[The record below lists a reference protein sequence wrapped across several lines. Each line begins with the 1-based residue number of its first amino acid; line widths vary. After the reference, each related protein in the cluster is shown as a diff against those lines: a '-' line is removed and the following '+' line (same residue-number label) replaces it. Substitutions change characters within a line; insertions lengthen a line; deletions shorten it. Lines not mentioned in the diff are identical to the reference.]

1 MGFRKK
7 IGISFLAA
15 VLAFQATGST
25 SNALENGKPV
35 ALEDVTDRVI
45 VTMKKREDRYRLG
58 AAITEALEVPGPADL
73 ISLEVPEH
81 YSLDEYIQ
89 ELEEMPDVANV
100 EPDYLY
106 ETTGRPNDPYYSV
119 QYHHTTLNSEKAWG
133 RTLGSPDVI
142 VAILDDGFDLDHPD
156 LKNQILFSYS
166 TASATSEDDHGTHVA
181 GIVGASMNNSADGTG
196 IAPNTALMPIDVF
209 EGELA
214 YNSDII
220 EGIYA
225 ATQFGADIINM
236 SLGNY
241 TFSTVFNDA
250 IQYAHRNGVVVIAA
264 AGNDA
269 SAKAHYPSG
278 YTNVISVGSTDR
290 DNRIS
295 TFSNYGNDQDIVAP
309 GRGIY
314 STLKNGS
321 FGSMSGTSMASPV
334 VAGVAALVKAN
345 EPNLTN
351 TEIAE
356 RLYATAKDLGSP
368 GKDVVYGNGLVDAG
382 AALMIMDI
390 PQPTLSNVYDY
401 STEVSGNLNQAV
413 TDGKIIVSNEEGEI
427 GKLINYNGYN
437 FAVSIPKQSADARL
451 SITIT
456 DRYGNTSQ
464 TKNIQVMDGTAPEA
478 PIVNQVTDKS
488 TSISGTAEA
497 ASIVRVKVAASE
509 IGSVQASADGKFAL
523 SITKQKAGTNLTVTA
538 ADKANNVSP
547 TATLTV
553 KDATAPSAPI
563 INNVTDEATSISG
576 TAEAG
581 STVIVNA
588 GAEEV
593 VQGTTAATGNFTV
606 AIDPQTVGTELSIV
620 AVDAAGNKSAATKT
634 TVVKAGPEV
643 TDRISG
649 ASRYLTAIAISKAG
663 WNSADTVVLA
673 TAANFPD
680 ALAGG
685 PLAFQENAPILLTA
699 AKTLTP
705 ETKQEIVR
713 LGASKVIIL
722 GSAGAVSAEVEA
734 ELVRMD
740 LTIQRI
746 GGQSRF
752 DTAALIAKELNS
764 DQAIIANGLNFPD
777 VLSVSSYAAR
787 KGIPILLTRTDR
799 LPEETKAALTNTT
812 STYVIGSAGAVSEE
826 VYKTLPNPTRLGGKD
841 RYETGYIVA
850 TTLSLGTKKA
860 YIATGM
866 NFPDA
871 LAGSVLAAKND
882 APILLVRPEK
892 IPEPTY
898 KQLGAYDD
906 FSIFGGTGAVSD
918 NVKSLLDEA
927 LRNK

>member
-1 MGFRKK
+1 MV
-7 IGISFLAA
+7 A

-25 SNALENGKPV
+25 SNALENEKPV
-35 ALEDVTDRVI
+35 AVDDVTDRVI
-45 VTMKKREDRYRLG
+45 VTMKKGEESDSLG
-58 AAITEALEVPGPADL
+58 AAISKALTVSGPAEL
-73 ISLEVPEH
+73 ISLEVPKD

-89 ELEEMPDVANV
+89 ELEKMPDVANV

-106 ETTGRPNDPYYSV
+106 ETTGHPNDPYYSV

-133 RTLGSPDVI
+133 RTLGSPEVI

-156 LKNQILFSYS
+156 LKDQILFSYS
-166 TASATSEDDHGTHVA
+166 TVGAMSEDDHGTHVA
-181 GIVGASMNNSADGTG
+181 GIVGASINNSADGTG

-214 YNSDII
+214 YSSDVI

-241 TFSTVFNDA
+241 TFSTAFNDA

-290 DNRIS
+290 DNQIS

-351 TEIAE
+351 TEIAG
-356 RLYATAKDLGSP
+356 RLYATAKDLGNP
-368 GKDVVYGNGLVDAG
+368 GKDVLYGNGLVDAA
-382 AALMIMDI
+382 AALMIMEI
-390 PQPTLSNVYDY
+390 AQPTVSNVYDY
-401 STEVSGNLNQAV
+401 STEASGNLNQTV
-413 TDGKIIVSNEEGEI
+413 KEGVITVFNEKGEI
-427 GKLINYNGYN
+427 GKLSNYTGYN
-437 FAVSIPKQSADARL
+437 FTVNIPKQMADARL
-451 SITIT
+451 SIVIT
-456 DRYGNTSQ
+456 DRYGNKSQ
-464 TKNIQVMDGTAPEA
+464 AREIQVMDGTAPEA
-478 PIVNQVTDKS
+478 PLVNQVTDKS
-488 TSISGTAEA
+488 TSISGIAEA
-497 ASIVRVKVAASE
+497 ASTVRVKVGPNE
-509 IGSVQASADGKFAL
+509 IGSAKAAADGKFAI
-523 SITKQKAGTNLTVTA
+523 SIAKLKGGTKLIVTA

-547 TATLTV
+547 TVNLTV
-553 KDATAPSAPI
+553 KDVTAPSAPI

-588 GAEEV
+588 GAEEL
-593 VQGTTAATGNFTV
+593 VQGKTAATGNFTV
-606 AIDPQTVGTELSIV
+606 AIEPQAVDTVLSII
-620 AVDAAGNKSAATKT
+620 AVDAAGNQSATTKT

-722 GSAGAVSAEVEA
+722 GSAGAVSTEVEA
-734 ELVRMD
+734 ELVGMD
-740 LTIQRI
+740 LTVQRI

-764 DQAIIANGLNFPD
+764 DQAVIANGLNFPD

-812 STYVIGSAGAVSEE
+812 STYVIGSAGAVSEG
-826 VYKTLPNPTRLGGKD
+826 VYKILPNPTRLGGKD

-850 TTLSLGTKKA
+850 RTLSLGTKKA

-892 IPEPTY
+892 IPEATSR
-898 KQLGAYDD
+898 QLAAYED

-918 NVKSLLDEA
+918 NVKMLLDEE
-927 LRNK
+927 LKSK